1 MTGRLAIF
9 AALPS
14 RKFIPQ
20 RARVFLD
27 FLVELPRKEA
37 SHALQACKA
46 CHF

>member
-1 MTGRLAIF
+1 MY

-27 FLVELPRKEA
+27 FLVEQTREQRARAIEA
-37 SHALQACKA
+37 CAQHLG
-46 CHF
+46 